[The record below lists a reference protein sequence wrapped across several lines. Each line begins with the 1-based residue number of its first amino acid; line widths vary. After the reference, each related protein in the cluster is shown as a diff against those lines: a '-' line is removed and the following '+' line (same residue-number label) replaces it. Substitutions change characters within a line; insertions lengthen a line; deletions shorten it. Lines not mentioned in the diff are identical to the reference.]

1 MPDIINLLPD
11 AIANQIAAGE
21 VVQRPASVA
30 KELLENSIDAGAKNI
45 QLIIQDAGKSLIQ
58 VIDDGT
64 GMTETD
70 ARMCFERHATSKIH
84 ASEDLFKISTM
95 GFRGEALASI
105 AAVARV
111 ELKTKTAETE
121 LGSYILIESSSIKT
135 QEPVSH
141 NQGTSVAVKN
151 IFFNVPARRNF
162 LKGNPVEIRH
172 IIDEF
177 HRITLSNP
185 GVAFTLHQND
195 KEIYNLSA
203 GRLSQRIVGIFGKN
217 YQKQLIP
224 CQEETH
230 WVRISGYIGKPEF
243 ARKTRGEQFF
253 FVNNRFIKS
262 SYLNHAVNGAF
273 QDMIKENQY
282 PFYILFIEIDPVHTD
297 INVHPTKTEVKF
309 DDERSIY
316 GIVKSAVKQA
326 LGTHHVTP
334 PLDFNMDVNF
344 ESLAFP
350 AHDAQMTTRMDR
362 NYGSFKTLND
372 KASKSVS
379 WEQLYES
386 ALDESVVSQ
395 DMIEKEENAG
405 LEQSFIVE
413 SSANNIADQSQALF
427 QNEVSGVPFLM
438 HRKYIF
444 KQVKSGV
451 MILDVS
457 MAYERILYE
466 KYLEMLKNGSGSS
479 QRCLFPVTIE
489 MNPADFSLVIE
500 LSEEIHAIG
509 FDFEE
514 FGKNS
519 IVINGIPADIQQV
532 NEKELFEGLIDQF
545 KFNKSELSIDSR
557 ENMARSFAKR
567 SASKTKI
574 SNDSIE
580 LRALIDRLFAC
591 SQPNY
596 TPNGTP
602 TFIIF
607 GLEKIEGFFNR

>member
-1 MPDIINLLPD
+1 MSNTVWIPRH
-11 AIANQIAAGE
+11 
-21 VVQRPASVA
+21 VQ
-30 KELLENSIDAGAKNI
+30 
-45 QLIIQDAGKSLIQ
+45 
-58 VIDDGT
+58 
-64 GMTETD
+64 
-70 ARMCFERHATSKIH
+70 
-84 ASEDLFKISTM
+84 
-95 GFRGEALASI
+95 ALASI
-105 AAVARV
+105 AAISRV
-111 ELKTKTAETE
+111 ELKTKTADTE
-121 LGSYILIESSSIKT
+121 LGSYILIESSIIKT
-135 QEPVSH
+135 QEPVSQ

-151 IFFNVPARRNF
+151 LFFNVPARRNF
-162 LKGNPVEIRH
+162 LKSDPVEMRH

-177 HRITLSNP
+177 QRVALSNP
-185 GVAFTLHQND
+185 NVAFMLHQND

-203 GRLSQRIVGIFGKN
+203 GKLSQRIVGIFGKN
-217 YQKQLIP
+217 HQKQLIT

-230 WVRISGYIGKPEF
+230 WIKITGYIGKPEF

-253 FVNNRFIKS
+253 FVNKRFIKS

-273 QDMIKENQY
+273 QGMIKEDQY
-282 PFYILFIEIDPVHTD
+282 PFYALFIEMDPSHTD

-309 DDERSIY
+309 DDERSVY
-316 GIVKSAVKQA
+316 GVVKSAVRHA

-334 PLDFNMDVNF
+334 SLDYNTDVNF
-344 ESLAFP
+344 ESMAIP
-350 AHDAQMTTRMDR
+350 SHDARITTQTDR
-362 NYGSFKTLND
+362 NYGNFKTLDD
-372 KASKSVS
+372 KTSKSVN

-386 ALDESVVSQ
+386 ALDESIVSQ
-395 DMIEKEENAG
+395 KIIEKEENTG
-405 LEQSFIVE
+405 FDQSFIIE
-413 SSANNIADQSQALF
+413 SSANDLSDQTQNLF
-427 QNEVSGVPFLM
+427 KNETSGVPFLM
-438 HRKYIF
+438 HEKYLF

-451 MILDVS
+451 MIMDVQL
-457 MAYERILYE
+457 AYERILYE
-466 KYLEMLKNGSGSS
+466 KYTEMLQKGSGSS

-500 LSEEIHAIG
+500 LSEEIQSIG

-519 IVINGIPADIQQV
+519 IVINGIPADLQQV

-557 ENMARSFAKR
+557 ENMARSFSKR
-567 SASKTKI
+567 SAGKTKI

-580 LRALIDRLFAC
+580 LRTLIDRLFAC

-607 GLEKIEGFFNR
+607 GLEKIEDFFNR